1 MTAGAARHHLLDTT
15 DVKPCFNLRFPLLSA
30 AAAVVLATAAQ
41 AETVVGAPFALSG
54 PIAEQVKVMR
64 QSAELAMQH
73 VNSQGGVLGSNY
85 RLNFVDTAC
94 DPDKGVEA
102 VRQLIQSGVVAL
114 VGPVCS
120 GVTLRA
126 ARSAAIPAGVVT
138 LSVASASS
146 LITGLADQDLVFRT
160 APSEALKAQALAR
173 VAHQAGVRTVAV
185 SHASDAYNTSVAQAF
200 SAAFRQLGGQITVNQ
215 VLEPRQADYAAEA
228 RAAAAG
234 ASDLALF
241 AYSGSGGVQYLKN
254 AFGQNS
260 IRRIFGTDGLMSNDL
275 ATALETEQLARL
287 TFVLAAAD
295 NESAGYKR
303 WVALAD
309 AARIK
314 ADAPFAAN
322 AYDAAFMMALAIEA
336 AGVADRGKVSA
347 GLRAIA
353 GPQGAA
359 IYPGEFSKAKAL
371 LKQGQRINYEGASG
385 PVDFDAA
392 GDVAGRVNLSRFVGG
407 AWQATLLK

>member
-1 MTAGAARHHLLDTT
+1 MVFHQLKICGL
-15 DVKPCFNLRFPLLSA
+15 A
-30 AAAVVLATAAQ
+30 AALALLVSSAQ
-41 AETVVGAPFALSG
+41 ADIVVGAPFALTG
-54 PIAEQVKVMR
+54 PLVEQAKAMR
-64 QSAELAMQH
+64 QGAELAMQQ
-73 VNSQGGVLGSNY
+73 VNSQGGLLGSSY
-85 RLNFVDTAC
+85 RLNFADTAC
-94 DPDKGVEA
+94 DPEKGVEA
-102 VRQLIQSGVVAL
+102 VRQLLQAGAVAL

-120 GVTLRA
+120 GVTLRT
-126 ARSAAIPAGVVT
+126 ARSVSIPAGVVT

-146 LITGLADQDLVFRT
+146 LITGLVDQDLVFRT

-173 VAHQAGVRTVAV
+173 VAFDAGVRTVAV

-200 SAAFRQLGGQITVNQ
+200 SMAFKALGGQVNLSQ
-215 VLEPRQADYAAEA
+215 VLEPKQADYAAEA

-254 AFGQNS
+254 VFGLKN

-275 ATALETEQLARL
+275 AAAFDAEQLARL

-295 NESAGYKR
+295 TESTGYKR
-303 WVALAD
+303 WVSLAG
-309 AARIK
+309 AAKIK
-314 ADAPFAAN
+314 ADGPYAAN
-322 AYDAAFMMALAIEA
+322 AFDAAFMMAVAIEA
-336 AGVADRGKVSA
+336 AGVADRSKVAA

-353 GPQGAA
+353 GPQGTA
-359 IYPGEFSKAKAL
+359 IYPGEFAKAKAL

-392 GDVAGRVNLSRFVGG
+392 GDVAGRVSLNRFVGG
-407 AWQATLLK
+407 AWQATLVK

>member
-1 MTAGAARHHLLDTT
+1 MLHRTLSRSWVAALALWAGAALA
-15 DVKPCFNLRFPLLSA
+15 DV
-30 AAAVVLATAAQ
+30 T
-41 AETVVGAPFALSG
+41 VGAPFALSG
-54 PIAEQVKVMR
+54 PVAEQAKAMR
-64 QSAELAMQH
+64 QSAELAAQQ
-73 VNSQGGVLGSNY
+73 VNSQGGVLGGTY

-173 VAHQAGVRTVAV
+173 VAHQSGVRTVAV

-200 SAAFRQLGGQITVNQ
+200 SAAFRALGGQVTVNQ
-215 VLEPRQADYAAEA
+215 VLEPRQPDYAAEA
-228 RAAAAG
+228 RAVAAG

-241 AYSGSGGVQYLKN
+241 AYSGSGGVQYLRN
-254 AFGQNS
+254 VFGLKG
-260 IRRIFGTDGLMSNDL
+260 IRRIFGTDGLMSGDL
-275 ATALETEQLARL
+275 ATAFDAEQLGRM
-287 TFVLAAAD
+287 TFALAAAD
-295 NESAGYKR
+295 TESAGYRR

-309 AARIK
+309 AAQIK
-314 ADAPFAAN
+314 ADAPYAAH
-322 AYDAAFMMALAIEA
+322 AYDAAFLMALALEA
-336 AGVADRGKVSA
+336 AGAADRSKVSA
-347 GLRAIA
+347 GLRAVS
-353 GPQGAA
+353 GPQGTV
-359 IYPGEFSKAKAL
+359 IYPGEFAKARAL
-371 LKQGQRINYEGASG
+371 FRQGQRINYEGASG

-392 GDVAGRVNLSRFVGG
+392 GDVAGRVSLQRYVSG
-407 AWQATLLK
+407 AWQAVLAR

>member
-1 MTAGAARHHLLDTT
+1 MTHRFRAGLTLL
-15 DVKPCFNLRFPLLSA
+15 FA
-30 AAAVVLATAAQ
+30 AAAALLTTAAS
-41 AETVVGAPFALSG
+41 AETVVGAPLALSG
-54 PIAEQVKVMR
+54 PLAEQAQAMR
-64 QSAELAMQH
+64 QGAELAAQQ
-73 VNSQGGVLGSNY
+73 VNSQGGVLGGNY
-85 RLNFVDTAC
+85 RLNFADTAC
-94 DPDKGVEA
+94 DPEKGVVA

-120 GVTLRA
+120 GVTLRT
-126 ARSAAIPAGVVT
+126 ARSVSIPAGVVT

-173 VAHQAGVRTVAV
+173 VAFDAGVRTVAV

-200 SAAFRQLGGQITVNQ
+200 SAAFRQRGGQVTVNQ
-215 VLEPRQADYAAEA
+215 VLEPKQADYAAEV

-241 AYSGSGGVQYLKN
+241 AYSGSAGVQYLKN
-254 AFGQNS
+254 VFALQS
-260 IRRIFGTDGLMSNDL
+260 IRRIFGTDGLMSGDL
-275 ATALETEQLARL
+275 AAAFDAEQLGRM

-295 NESAGYKR
+295 TDSPGYKR
-303 WVALAD
+303 WVAM
-309 AARIK
+309 AAAAKIK
-314 ADAPFAAN
+314 ADGPFAAN

-336 AGVADRGKVSA
+336 AGAAERSKVAG
-347 GLRAIA
+347 GLRAIS
-353 GPQGAA
+353 GPQGTA
-359 IYPGEFSKAKAL
+359 IYPGEFAKARAL

-392 GDVAGRVNLSRFVGG
+392 GDVAGRVSLQRYVNG